1 VRVVG
6 PLAPYPH
13 VTQCSWSLPNPF
25 PPLNFVAMNEEEK
38 CKGEEIKKIKLG
50 EGGRRRN

>member
-6 PLAPYPH
+6 LLAPYPH
-13 VTQCSWSLPNPF
+13 VTRCSWSLLNPLS
-25 PPLNFVAMNEEEK
+25 PLNFVAMNEEEK
-38 CKGEEIKKIKLG
+38 CKGGEIKKIKLG